1 MNAVEFP
8 NIKPRQRSRRG
19 TQRTTMLDV
28 AKLADV
34 SPSTVSLY
42 LRKPEAVSDKLRDKV
57 RQAIETLHYVPNRL
71 AGSLA
76 AAKSRTIAVIIP
88 TISNSFFAR
97 SVEAMQEVAEKA
109 GYNLLLGNSDFN
121 PEREEELVRT
131 FLEWSPAAMVL
142 TGCHQNERTIGMLK
156 AAGIPVGQMWELGT
170 PHLGLQVG
178 FDHTDLGQSALE
190 HLYEGGCKHVV
201 YLGVRLNCDH
211 RARVRADA
219 YVEAVKAAGLHAP
232 LVINIPPTTE
242 HLVQGAGTAIASA
255 LAANKSID
263 GVICSNDWLALG
275 VLFEAQRR
283 GIRVPERLSVI
294 GYGDLDF
301 AECSNPPLTTIRPHR
316 WQIGS
321 QLMQGLIERCEAP
334 QEAWPDHAVDVGFEL
349 IPRATTRIM

>member
-1 MNAVEFP
+1 
-8 NIKPRQRSRRG
+8 
-19 TQRTTMLDV
+19 MLDV
-28 AKLADV
+28 AKQANV

-42 LRKPEAVSDKLRDKV
+42 LRKPDAVSEKLREKV
-57 RQAIETLHYVPNRL
+57 RQVIEGLHYVPNRM

-121 PEREEELVRT
+121 PEREEELVRA
-131 FLEWSPAAMVL
+131 FLEWSPAAVVL

-178 FDHTDLGQSALE
+178 FDHTALGQSALE
-190 HLYEGGCKHVV
+190 HLYEGGCKHVI
-201 YLGVRLNCDH
+201 YLGVRLDCDH

-321 QLMQGLIERCEAP
+321 QLMQGLIERCEAT
-334 QEAWPDHAVDVGFEL
+334 QDEWPDHAVDVGFDL
-349 IPRATTRIM
+349 IPRGTSRLF